1 MMLCW
6 QMDPNKRPSFSEI
19 LAKLKIINKEEFR
32 QEDDNTAA
40 VAEIGNKA
48 HKSIQI
54 DFAVNND
61 LGDTNY
67 GPMSNNNKKSEPTYG
82 GMQDISKAKQ
92 EQGTYAALSATHTNE
107 APYFDV
113 N

>member
-1 MMLCW
+1 L
-6 QMDPNKRPSFSEI
+6 KI
-19 LAKLKIINKEEFR
+19 LAKLKVINKEEFR

-40 VAEIGNKA
+40 VAEIGNKP

-67 GPMSNNNKKSEPTYG
+67 GPMQQTTKQSQPTYG
-82 GMQDISKAKQ
+82 GLQDLSKPKQ
-92 EQGTYAALSATHTNE
+92 EQGTYAALNATHSNE